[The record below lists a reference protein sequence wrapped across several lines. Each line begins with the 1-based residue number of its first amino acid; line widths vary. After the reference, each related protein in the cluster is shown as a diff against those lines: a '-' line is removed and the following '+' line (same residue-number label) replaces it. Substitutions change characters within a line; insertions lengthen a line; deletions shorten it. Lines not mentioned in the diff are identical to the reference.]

1 MVVAP
6 TLVSIRII
14 VVLVTLV
21 DVTYVVMGQSLTA
34 ADITP
39 SIITVASSTAS
50 FFLNTSC
57 ALLP

>member
-21 DVTYVVMGQSLTA
+21 DVTYVVMAKAGA